1 MKHIPRKRFGQHFL
15 TDPHIINELVMLINA
30 EQKDHLVEIGPGLGA
45 LSQYLIGTSDRYDA
59 VELDRDLIAPLTK
72 KFSSYPSWQL
82 HQSDALEFDFS
93 TLKKDNRLLRVVG
106 NLPYNIST
114 PLLFHL
120 LEFKSII
127 QDMHFMLQQEVVE
140 RLTAQPGD
148 TNYGR
153 LTIMMQY
160 HCTAEYLLHVPPE
173 AFDPP
178 PRVESA
184 VVKLTPHHQYQHTAD
199 VQLALSQIVTTAF
212 SHRRKTIGNSLKSL
226 LPAAALETAEI
237 NSTLRPQQLSLP
249 EYLRLA
255 QWLTNFSTGDSP
267 HEPSTRRN

>member
-15 TDPHIINELVMLINA
+15 TDPHIINELVMLINS

-45 LSQYLIGTSDRYDA
+45 LTQYLIGSSDCYDA
-59 VELDRDLIAPLTK
+59 VELDRDLITPLNK
-72 KFSSYPSWQL
+72 KFSSYSSWNL
-82 HQSDALEFDFS
+82 HQGDALEFDFS
-93 TLKKDNRLLRVVG
+93 TLKKDKQLLRIVG

-184 VVKLTPHHQYQHTAD
+184 VVRLTPHEQNQHSEAL
-199 VQLALSQIVTTAF
+199 QLTLKKTIATAF
-212 SHRRKTIGNSLKSL
+212 NHRRKTLANSLKSL
-226 LPAAALETAEI
+226 LPTSALEQLGI
-237 NSTLRPQQLSLP
+237 DPSLRPQELSLP
-249 EYLRLA
+249 EYVQIAQFISHSLA
-255 QWLTNFSTGDSP
+255 GDLSN
-267 HEPSTRRN
+267 ELNSSRN

>member
-1 MKHIPRKRFGQHFL
+1 MTHTPRKRFGQHFL

-30 EQKDHLVEIGPGLGA
+30 EKKNHLVEIGPGLGA
-45 LSQYLIGTSDRYDA
+45 LTQHLIGTSYRYDA
-59 VELDRDLIAPLTK
+59 VELDRDLIAPLNK
-72 KFSSYPSWQL
+72 KFSGHPSWHL
-82 HQSDALEFDFS
+82 HQSDALQFDFS
-93 TLKKDNRLLRVVG
+93 TLKQDEQLLRVVG

-120 LEFKSII
+120 FEFKSII

-148 TNYGR
+148 ANYGR

-160 HCTAEYLLHVPPE
+160 HCTAEYLLYVPPE

-184 VVKLTPHHQYQHTAD
+184 VVKLTPHGLYQNSEAL
-199 VQLALSQIVTTAF
+199 QKNLSQVVTTAF
-212 SHRRKTIGNSLKSL
+212 SHRRKTIANSLKSL
-226 LPAAALETAEI
+226 LPPAALEAAEI

-249 EYLRLA
+249 DYLRLA
-255 QWLTNFSTGDSP
+255 EWLTSSLTGDSI
-267 HEPSTRRN
+267 HESNTRRH